1 MFLIDRIIPKYFFV
15 ALFLGLL
22 FSYFNS
28 PEPTI
33 IIKYP
38 TPFNAGKI
46 TYKDNAGV
54 CYKYEMEKVSCPAEN
69 KGVTTVKF
77 Q

>member
-1 MFLIDRIIPKYFFV
+1 MFLIDRIIPKYFFI
-15 ALFLGLL
+15 ALFVGIIA
-22 FSYFNS
+22 SYLQS
-28 PEPTI
+28 KEPTV

-38 TPFNAGKI
+38 TPYNAGKI

-54 CYKYEMEKVSCPAEN
+54 CYKYKMDEVACPKTEKEITKVN
-69 KGVTTVKF
+69 F